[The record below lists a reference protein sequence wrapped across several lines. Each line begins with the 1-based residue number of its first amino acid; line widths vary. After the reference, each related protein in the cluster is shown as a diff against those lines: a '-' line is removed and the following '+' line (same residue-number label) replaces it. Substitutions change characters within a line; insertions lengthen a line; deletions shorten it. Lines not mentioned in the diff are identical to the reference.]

1 MRDIYSRDL
10 LTVAEEALQPP
21 AHLPPPELAVWHSHT
36 LRHRLPLIRQALR
49 IAHEEGDAE
58 LATQLI
64 DQAIA
69 EHPNPPRTLRA
80 VGGDGARLP
89 VRLQANPP
97 DGGELPVPEHVL
109 CPLLYKQW
117 NLTIEGQ
124 PPHEVYV
131 ARRPIGWT
139 GEGDAFERITA
150 PTRHELLRLL
160 GQRLLG
166 LSSSPDS

>member
-1 MRDIYSRDL
+1 MRDIYTRDL
-10 LTVAEEALQPP
+10 LTVIDEALQPP
-21 AHLPPPELAVWHSHT
+21 VHLTPPELAEWHSST
-36 LRHRLPLIRQALR
+36 LRNRLPLIREALR
-49 IAHEEGDAE
+49 IAREEADAE
-58 LATQLI
+58 LATLLV

-69 EHPNPPRTLRA
+69 DHPNPPCAPRA

-89 VRLQANPP
+89 LPLQANPP

-124 PPHEVYV
+124 QPCEVYV

-139 GEGDAFERITA
+139 GEGDPFERITA

-160 GQRLLG
+160 GHRLLG